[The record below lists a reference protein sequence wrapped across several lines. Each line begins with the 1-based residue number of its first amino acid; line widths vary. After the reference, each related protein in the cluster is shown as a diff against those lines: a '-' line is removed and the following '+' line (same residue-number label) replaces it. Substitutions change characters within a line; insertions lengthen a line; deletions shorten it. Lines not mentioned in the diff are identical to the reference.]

1 MTNEN
6 RCGSKGRWPKKKLS
20 HPADEISKFQEM
32 GGGGRGRGEGYAL
45 YRNKRNPMGGSAKYI
60 SHRSCSRQSL
70 SYRDRSIFDGANTA
84 VRPSIYNIKRGQN
97 LTRLCYGLSFM
108 FLNHSILTVER
119 AIERKEKEGRRI
131 FWWIQAT
138 VDIWACDFFFSFK
151 RNS

>member
-1 MTNEN
+1 MRLEGTLAE
-6 RCGSKGRWPKKKLS
+6 KKTFPS
-20 HPADEISKFQEM
+20 RGWNFEIS
-32 GGGGRGRGEGYAL
+32 GGGGRRGGRGEGYAL

-119 AIERKEKEGRRI
+119 LRAIERKQKEGRRI

-138 VDIWACDFFFSFK
+138 VDIVEHVIFFFSFK

>member
-6 RCGSKGRWPKKKLS
+6 RCGSKGRRPKKKLS
-20 HPADEISKFQEM
+20 HPADEISKFQEV
-32 GGGGRGRGEGYAL
+32 GEEYAL

-84 VRPSIYNIKRGQN
+84 VHPSIYNIKRGQN

-108 FLNHSILTVER
+108 FLNHSILTMER
-119 AIERKEKEGRRI
+119 LREIEGKEKEGRRI
-131 FWWIQAT
+131 SFRWI
-138 VDIWACDFFFSFK
+138 
-151 RNS
+151 NSSNRGCM